1 MSTRLTKAIVAVGL
15 SAVCLVGEPVS
26 AADQTIPIGEILSNP
41 AGFHRKL
48 VCMQRMV
55 HAIGTRSAETS
66 RRNRSAGRTLI

>member
-1 MSTRLTKAIVAVGL
+1 MRAGVVQIIVGVGL
-15 SAVCLVGEPVS
+15 SAVCLGGALVL
-26 AADQTIPIGEILSNP
+26 AAGQTVTIGEILSNP